1 MVDGVILG
9 YQIALPLYC
18 IQGSF
23 DLSFHWPRVSA
34 SRTIQ
39 ISWQPS
45 VMEAASSVTRSF
57 VATSNPPRV
66 SITSPIASNPAWC
79 STPANMFPLYAS
91 STNFF
96 AILPT
101 PHPNPRNCALYLTR
115 CSTRPDTTDKNST
128 VGPSSDSN
136 SNSKP
141 QDSAAPASNESLSS
155 AAAAASSSSRGLVFD
170 LGPSNS
176 WDSAQIGSPVVKR
189 FLSDDEERW
198 YMWYHGASNENS
210 ASDSIG
216 LAVSSNGVH
225 WERGGGPVRSG
236 GDVGLVMNC
245 GKDWWAFDTMSIRPS
260 DVVIMSS
267 NRVRGSSAV
276 YWLYYTGYSSE
287 KVVFLDDSLEL
298 YLENPER
305 AGAENG
311 ENGGIGKIFK
321 SLPGLAISQDGRHWA
336 RIEGEHHTG
345 ALFDVGLENEWDS
358 MYIASPQVVFHGNG
372 DLRMYY
378 HSFDVENGQF
388 AIGIARSKD
397 GIRWVKLGKIMG
409 GGISGSFD
417 ESGVVKACVVKNRR
431 DGKYVM
437 AYEGVDG
444 NGRRSIGLAVS
455 PDGLKEWR
463 RSQDEAVLMPAED
476 DGWDNKGVG
485 SPCLVQ
491 MDGDGD
497 GGEWRLYYRG
507 IGQGGRTGIGM
518 AVCEGSDRR
527 RFRKWTGFHL

>member
-1 MVDGVILG
+1 
-9 YQIALPLYC
+9 
-18 IQGSF
+18 
-23 DLSFHWPRVSA
+23 
-34 SRTIQ
+34 
-39 ISWQPS
+39 
-45 VMEAASSVTRSF
+45 MEAASSVTRSF

-79 STPANMFPLYAS
+79 STPATS
-91 STNFF
+91 
-96 AILPT
+96 
-101 PHPNPRNCALYLTR
+101 
-115 CSTRPDTTDKNST
+115 
-128 VGPSSDSN
+128 
-136 SNSKP
+136 
-141 QDSAAPASNESLSS
+141 APASNESLSS

-267 NRVRGSSAV
+267 NRK
-276 YWLYYTGYSSE
+276 TQ
-287 KVVFLDDSLEL
+287 K
-298 YLENPER
+298 
-305 AGAENG
+305 
-311 ENGGIGKIFK
+311 
-321 SLPGLAISQDGRHWA
+321 GLALRMGRMVELARFSSLCRGWPSAKMGGTGA
-336 RIEGEHHTG
+336 RIEGEITPELCLMWDWKTSGIPCTLPHRR
-345 ALFDVGLENEWDS
+345 LFS
-358 MYIASPQVVFHGNG
+358 METVISGC
-372 DLRMYY
+372 YY

-388 AIGIARSKD
+388 AIGIAR
-397 GIRWVKLGKIMG
+397 G
-409 GGISGSFD
+409 GEGLCG
-417 ESGVVKACVVKNRR
+417 EKPEGW
-431 DGKYVM
+431 KYVM